1 MKNFY
6 IFGGVIVVGLIVGG
20 LNLTTSQIMPE
31 TQIRDPH
38 RAIALAS
45 DQLAEMVYLPDDT
58 CRFDGEIRDNHD
70 IEDYRNIVRN
80 CVALR
85 HRQMKIEPIFAR

>member
-6 IFGGVIVVGLIVGG
+6 IFGAVIVVGLAATG
-20 LNLTTSQIMPE
+20 LNLTTNQILSESQIS
-31 TQIRDPH
+31 DPQ

-45 DQLAEMVYLPDDT
+45 DQLAELVYLPNDT
-58 CRFDGEIRDNHD
+58 CRFDGDISGDHN
-70 IEDYRNIVRN
+70 IEDYREIVRN

-85 HRQMKIEPIFAR
+85 RGQLMNEPIYAR